1 MVLPQGCTPTDP
13 WACGSTR
20 GDIFYNNE
28 SSTWQDEGFY
38 ELDLELNLGY
48 TGNGDFGYDTVSLG
62 LLGTGLPNMSH
73 QILAGIAAKDFYL
86 GSWGISPYPT
96 NLTNLDDPMPSLMS
110 NLKEE
115 NLIPSL
121 SYGYTAGAQYRKTIS
136 TLSSRLFC

>member
-1 MVLPQGCTPTDP
+1 MVLSQGCTPTDP
-13 WACGSTR
+13 WTCGSTR
-20 GDIFYNNE
+20 GDIFYINE

-136 TLSSRLFC
+136 SLPSRLFC